1 MKLRSILGLIKM
13 FYYRVFSDK
22 ISVYRKHGMKIGN
35 GCFIN
40 TWNFL
45 DECYLIELGNSVW
58 ITAGVRIFTHGGG
71 NILRDICPNFDCF
84 GKVRIGDNVYIG
96 NNAMIM
102 PGITIG
108 SNVVIGAGSIVT
120 KNVPDGVVIAG
131 NPAKI
136 VGAIEKYREKYLQYN
151 LDCKHMTGK
160 EKKEY
165 LLSLPDE
172 RFLKVKGTLE

>member
-1 MKLRSILGLIKM
+1 MILRIFNQIKM
-13 FYYRVFSDK
+13 LYYRVFCDK

-45 DECYLIELGNSVW
+45 GECYLIEIGDKVR
-58 ITAGVRIFTHGGG
+58 ITDGVKIFTHGGG
-71 NILRDICPNFDCF
+71 NILRESYPNFDFF
-84 GKVRIGDNVYIG
+84 GKVCIGNNVYIG

-108 SNVVIGAGSIVT
+108 NNVVIGAGSIVT

-136 VGAIEKYREKYLQYN
+136 VGSIDNYRDKYLQYN
-151 LDCKHMTGK
+151 LDCKHMNGQ
-160 EKKEY
+160 EKKKY

-172 RFLKVKGTLE
+172 RFLKVKGVLK

>member
-1 MKLRSILGLIKM
+1 MISRIFNLIRM
-13 FYYRVFSDK
+13 IYYRLFSDK
-22 ISVYRKHGMKIGN
+22 ISVYRKHGMKIGK

-45 DECYLIELGNSVW
+45 DECYLIDIGDRVR

-71 NILRDICPNFDCF
+71 NILRDVCPNFDCF
-84 GKVRIGDNVYIG
+84 GKVHIGNNVYIG

-108 SNVVIGAGSIVT
+108 NNVVIGAGSIVT

-131 NPAKI
+131 NPARI
-136 VGAIEKYREKYLQYN
+136 VGTIDNYKKKYLLYN
-151 LDCKHMTGK
+151 LNCKYMTAK

-165 LLSLPDE
+165 LLSLSDE
-172 RFLKVKGTLE
+172 NFFKVKGFLK

>member
-1 MKLRSILGLIKM
+1 MILRILGQIKM
-13 FYYRVFSDK
+13 LYYRVFSDK

-35 GCFIN
+35 GCSIN

-45 DECYLIELGNSVW
+45 DECYLIEIGDNVQ

-71 NILRDICPNFDCF
+71 HVLRKLCPNFDCF
-84 GKVRIGDNVYIG
+84 GKVCIGNNVYIG

-108 SNVVIGAGSIVT
+108 DNVVIGAGSIVT
-120 KNVPDGVVIAG
+120 KNVPDNVVIAG

-136 VGAIEKYREKYLQYN
+136 VSSIDNYRNKYLQYN
-151 LDCKHMTGK
+151 LDCKHMNGQ
-160 EKKEY
+160 EKKSIY
-165 LLSLPDE
+165 FHCQMRDSLK
-172 RFLKVKGTLE
+172 LKVL